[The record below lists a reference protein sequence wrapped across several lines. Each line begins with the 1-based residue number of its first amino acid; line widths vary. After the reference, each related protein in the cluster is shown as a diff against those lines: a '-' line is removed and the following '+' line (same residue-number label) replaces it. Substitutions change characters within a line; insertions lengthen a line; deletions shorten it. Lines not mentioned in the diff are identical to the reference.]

1 MTVEELTMDEF
12 YTRRI
17 NELAVA
23 LKAEYQGRMEA
34 ERQLAELKAQ
44 MTPDETSVRSRSGT
58 TLDALDEPSE

>member
-23 LKAEYQGRMEA
+23 LKAEHQARMAA
-34 ERQLAELKAQ
+34 ERERDELKAQ
-44 MTPDETSVRSRSGT
+44 Q
-58 TLDALDEPSE
+58 AQDEPAE